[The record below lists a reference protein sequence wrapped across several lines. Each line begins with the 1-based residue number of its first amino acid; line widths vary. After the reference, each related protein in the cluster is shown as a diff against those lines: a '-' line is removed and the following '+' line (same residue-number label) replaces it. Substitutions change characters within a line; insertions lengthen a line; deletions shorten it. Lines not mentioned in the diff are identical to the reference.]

1 MLNLT
6 ETTGLFENFEVNPEP
21 FWPRISR
28 LIVGSVA
35 LHVALVTFVILVP
48 PVRDALSVA
57 AMFSGAG
64 FVDRPYSK
72 TQIAD
77 EGDIVELTTEKF
89 HYPEGYF
96 AMDQQ
101 AMPTPFQSVPAL
113 APRFIPRPRAEA
125 QPTPTPLP
133 SASPSPS
140 TSPGVA
146 SAPLSQTTS
155 NGSKQAAG
163 NEKTEPVDPEKAQ
176 QALEK
181 TSKETGIELPQ
192 EGEINKKPFKDFA
205 IYANDLKN
213 QGKLDMTQSFE
224 VVIDTELD
232 QNGKLTNPR
241 FTKKTGDVNLTDLG
255 GRLVA
260 AINESGILFYLKKL
274 NQDNPGTKV
283 VFTIKQSNDQVVA
296 TVESDAASASSARG
310 LANAFNLML
319 AAGAKTREGKD
330 EEVYLKNTK
339 VSSDEKKIVF
349 NLTLPRQTVV
359 DLIKKDL
366 ASASASPSSSP

>member
-28 LIVGSVA
+28 LIGGSVA
-35 LHVALVTFVILVP
+35 LHAVLVALVILVP
-48 PVRDALSVA
+48 PVRNALSITE
-57 AMFSGAG
+57 MFSGAG

-101 AMPTPFQSVPAL
+101 PTPFQSVPVL
-113 APRFIPRPRAEA
+113 APRLIRRPNAEA
-125 QPTPTPLP
+125 QPTPTPLAA
-133 SASPSPS
+133 ASPSPS
-140 TSPGVA
+140 TSPAVA
-146 SAPLSQTTS
+146 SAPVNQTTS
-155 NGSKQAAG
+155 NGSKQSAG
-163 NEKTEPVDPEKAQ
+163 NEKAEQVNAEKAQ
-176 QALEK
+176 QDLEK
-181 TSKETGIELPQ
+181 TSKETGIELPH

-205 IYANDLKN
+205 IYATELKN
-213 QGKLDMTQSFE
+213 QGKLDMAQAFE

-241 FTKKTGDVNLTDLG
+241 FTKKAGDVNLIDLG

-260 AINESGILFYLKKL
+260 AMNESGILFYLKKL
-274 NQDNPGTKV
+274 NEDNPGTKV
-283 VFTIKQSNDQVVA
+283 VFTIKQSNEQVVA
-296 TVESDAASASSARG
+296 TVESEAASASSARG
-310 LANAFNLML
+310 LANAFSLML
-319 AAGAKTREGKD
+319 VAGAKTREGKD

-359 DLIKKDL
+359 DLIKKDI

>member
-6 ETTGLFENFEVNPEP
+6 ETTGLFEKFEVNPEP

-35 LHVALVTFVILVP
+35 LHVMLVAIVVLVP
-48 PVRDALSVA
+48 PVREALSIA
-57 AMFSGAG
+57 AMFSGAE

-77 EGDIVELTTEKF
+77 EADIVELTGEKF

-101 AMPTPFQSVPAL
+101 PMPTPFQSIPAL
-113 APRFIPRPRAEA
+113 VPRIVRRPKPEA
-125 QPTPTPLP
+125 QPTPTPLAA
-133 SASPSPS
+133 ASPSPS
-140 TSPGVA
+140 TSPAVA
-146 SAPLSQTTS
+146 SAAVNQTTS
-155 NGSKQAAG
+155 NGAKESAG
-163 NEKTEPVDPEKAQ
+163 NEKRAQVNAEKAQ
-176 QALEK
+176 QDLEK

-205 IYANDLKN
+205 MYANDLKN

-241 FTKKTGDVNLTDLG
+241 FTRKAGDVNLTDLG

-260 AINESGILFYLKKL
+260 AMNESGILFYLKKL
-274 NQDNPGTKV
+274 NEDNPGTKV

-296 TVESDAASASSARG
+296 TVESEAASASSARG
-310 LANAFNLML
+310 LANAFSLML
-319 AAGAKTREGKD
+319 VAGAKTREGKD

-339 VSSDEKKIVF
+339 VSSDERKIVF

-359 DLIKKDL
+359 DLIKKDI